1 MGRSLFFENECEIR
15 EIDEGED
22 DVEGFKPPD
31 PKWHKI
37 KVSPGAEPHG
47 EILLSFVK
55 FKEFDSSWAKTKD
68 EIEMMGFDE
77 KAIVMFEEYRVEMN
91 VLGLRGLL
99 SPGLLPI

>member
-37 KVSPGAEPHG
+37 KVH
-47 EILLSFVK
+47 F
-55 FKEFDSSWAKTKD
+55 
-68 EIEMMGFDE
+68 IEAFTTTT
-77 KAIVMFEEYRVEMN
+77 
-91 VLGLRGLL
+91 
-99 SPGLLPI
+99 